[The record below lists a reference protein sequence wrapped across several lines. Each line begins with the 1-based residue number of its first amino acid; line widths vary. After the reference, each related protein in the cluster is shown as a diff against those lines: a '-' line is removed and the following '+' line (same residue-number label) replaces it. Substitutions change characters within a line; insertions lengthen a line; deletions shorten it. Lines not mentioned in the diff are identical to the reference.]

1 MNRMGVS
8 FCAALN
14 IFEERDD
21 IIHGY
26 ICRCDIM
33 YIGLNYSHICQGKK

>member
-14 IFEERDD
+14 IFEERDASFILYMVISVD
-21 IIHGY
+21 VTL
-26 ICRCDIM
+26 CT
-33 YIGLNYSHICQGKK
+33 